1 LKWQTT
7 IGKRKN
13 CGNVSRE
20 GREDN
25 EGKRKIVCEESL
37 SANFANRRKLLVGR
51 VLAWAKPCEDRSSR
65 AGRKGV
71 EHRIFKSG
79 DKSPHSK
86 TLRACRAVPNFRQ
99 VLDCGAFSAAFS

>member
-1 LKWQTT
+1 MGVPLKWQSSG
-7 IGKRKN
+7 GKRKN

-20 GREDN
+20 GCEDN
-25 EGKRKIVCEESL
+25 EGKRKIVCKESL

-51 VLAWAKPCEDRSSR
+51 ASSR

-86 TLRACRAVPNFRQ
+86 TLRDYRAVPNVRQ